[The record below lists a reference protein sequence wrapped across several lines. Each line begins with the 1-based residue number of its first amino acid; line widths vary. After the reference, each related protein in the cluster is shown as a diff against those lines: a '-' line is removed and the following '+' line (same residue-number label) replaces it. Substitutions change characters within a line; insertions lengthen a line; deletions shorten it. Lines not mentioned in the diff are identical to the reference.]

1 MTYRGTTNRNARG
14 SAADRRRRRE
24 WLVAEFG
31 DGVTV
36 VCSTCPAVLT
46 VDTVTVDRYPLAG
59 CDGGRYVRGNI
70 RPMCGTCN
78 SSSGGKLGASRR
90 YVRVSFQDVDGH
102 R

>member
-1 MTYRGTTNRNARG
+1 MTYRGTTNRNDRG

-46 VDTVTVDRYPLAG
+46 VETVTADRYPLAG
-59 CDGGRYVRGNI
+59 CEGGRVAGVALQQEER
-70 RPMCGTCN
+70 
-78 SSSGGKLGASRR
+78 LGRAFFANLDSHAAADLLRFAR
-90 YVRVSFQDVDGH
+90 LDQR
-102 R
+102 

>member
-14 SAADRRRRRE
+14 SSADRRRRRE

-46 VDTVTVDRYPLAG
+46 VETVTADRYPLAG
-59 CDGGRYVRGNI
+59 CGGGRYVRGNI

-90 YVRVSFQDVDGH
+90 WAG
-102 R
+102 